1 MNKEVRA
8 MMIATSPPIAD
19 PTMTS
24 IRGDARG
31 DVEVRKA
38 VMMGVTTW
46 QIYQYIRNVWLIRI
60 AQQTHEHKLG
70 H

>member
-1 MNKEVRA
+1 MMNTIR
-8 MMIATSPPIAD
+8 PPIAD

-24 IRGDARG
+24 VRGEARG

-46 QIYQYIRNVWLIRI
+46 QIYQYIYVRFVR
-60 AQQTHEHKLG
+60 QTHEHKSG